1 MNPDMVKKIQQM
13 QKEMQKAQKE
23 LEESI
28 FFGQAGGKTVEVEF
42 NGAKEM
48 QKISIDRE
56 AFDLPEDLE
65 ILEDTIT
72 AAVNDCMKKID
83 EETKETLGQFTQG
96 LGGMQGLL

>member
-1 MNPDMVKKIQQM
+1 MNPDMVKKLQKM
-13 QKEMQKAQKE
+13 QKEMQQAQKE

-48 QKISIDRE
+48 QKISIDGE